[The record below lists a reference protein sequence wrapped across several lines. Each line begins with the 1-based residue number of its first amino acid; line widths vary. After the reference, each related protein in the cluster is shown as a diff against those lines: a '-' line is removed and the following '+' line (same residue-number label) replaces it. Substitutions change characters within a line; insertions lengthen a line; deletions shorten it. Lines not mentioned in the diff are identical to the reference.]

1 MIEREAPPCPSCGQA
16 SASDVTDRR
25 FDAQG
30 EHEKTTYIC
39 RDGHTWSAERSIRPE
54 ARLVAPLRA
63 ALTRRATRRLQR
75 KG

>member
-39 RDGHTWSAERSIRPE
+39 SDGHTWSAERSSRPE
-54 ARLVAPLRA
+54 GRLVAPLRA
-63 ALTRRATRRLQR
+63 ALTRRLQR